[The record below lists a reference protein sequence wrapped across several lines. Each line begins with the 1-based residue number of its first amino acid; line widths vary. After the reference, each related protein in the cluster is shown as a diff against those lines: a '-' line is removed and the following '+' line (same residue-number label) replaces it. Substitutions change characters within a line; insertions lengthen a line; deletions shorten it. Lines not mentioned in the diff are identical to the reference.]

1 VSKEAEKQYLEIIGE
16 DGRRHAKGKP
26 FSNSDCGLTLASIG
40 TVMSLMPQAPARVLD
55 MGCGSGWTSLFFA
68 RHGHHVV
75 GVDLAENMVQ
85 LARELAEEEGDVSE
99 KLQFIC
105 SDYES
110 LDFEDEFDCVVFFDC
125 LHHAD
130 DERAALS
137 SAWQALKPGGVVIT
151 HEPGEGHS
159 VAPHSVRA
167 MELYG
172 VNERDMPPSL
182 IIKQARSIGFREWR
196 IFPMQHTI
204 LDMFYGPPR
213 RTKLF
218 SKAGFRLARRLFE
231 LATRPSDRES
241 AIVVLRK

>member
-1 VSKEAEKQYLEIIGE
+1 MSKEAEKQYLDAIGQE
-16 DGRRHAKGKP
+16 GRWHAKNKP

-40 TVMSLMPQAPARVLD
+40 TVMSLMPPAPARVLD

-68 RHGHHVV
+68 KQGHQVV
-75 GVDLAENMVQ
+75 GVDLAENMIQ
-85 LARELAEEEGDVSE
+85 LARELAAESDAPES
-99 KLQFIC
+99 LAFLC
-105 SDYES
+105 SDYEA
-110 LDFEDEFDCVVFFDC
+110 LKFENEFDCVVFFDC

-130 DERAALS
+130 DERAALA
-137 SAWQALKPGGVVIT
+137 SAWRALKPGGVVIT

-159 VAPHSVRA
+159 VGPHSVRA

-172 VNERDMPPSL
+172 VNERDMPPAL

-196 IFPMQHTI
+196 IVPMQHTI
-204 LDMFYGPPR
+204 FEIFYGLPR

-218 SKAGFRLARRLFE
+218 SKAGLRLARRLFR
-231 LATRPSDRES
+231 LATAPSDRAS